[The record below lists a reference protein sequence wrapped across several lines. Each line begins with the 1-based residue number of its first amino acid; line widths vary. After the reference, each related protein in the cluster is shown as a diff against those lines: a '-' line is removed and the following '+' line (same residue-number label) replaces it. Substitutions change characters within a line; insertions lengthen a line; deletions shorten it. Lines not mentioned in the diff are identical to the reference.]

1 MAGKYEQIAASLIQ
15 DILSG
20 RYREGERLPSERDL
34 ANRFEANR
42 GAVREAM
49 KKLEQLGVAEV
60 KPGGARVRD
69 RLEASVDVLSHM
81 LEQGELPDIHLV
93 DQVLVV
99 INGLMSVAAEQTLE
113 LASDTDIDNIRSLAH
128 ILANDVEADDE
139 ESHVIARFELLQA
152 IMLASNNLPL
162 QLVARSLFEQFAPHL
177 SVLTRYAITDHEA
190 WAIFARQLSNALEIR
205 DLPALRASFAGL
217 SNLNRETIMRAF
229 EAARNSLSLEAS
241 S

>member
-1 MAGKYEQIAASLIQ
+1 MAGKHDQIAASLIQ

-20 RYREGERLPSERDL
+20 RYRVGERLPSERDL
-34 ANRFEANR
+34 ASRFEANR

-60 KPGGARVRD
+60 RPGGARVRD
-69 RLEASVDVLSHM
+69 RLEASVDVISHM
-81 LEQGELPDIHLV
+81 LEQGDLPDIRLV
-93 DQVLVV
+93 DQILVV

-113 LASDTDIDNIRSLAH
+113 LASDADIDDIRALAGT
-128 ILANDVEADDE
+128 LANEVEVDDE
-139 ESHVIARFELLQA
+139 ESHMLARFELLQA

-177 SVLTRYAITDHEA
+177 TVLARYAITDYEA
-190 WAIFARQLSNALEIR
+190 WAIFARQLSIALENK
-205 DLPALRASFAGL
+205 DLPTLRASFTGI
-217 SNLNRETIMRAF
+217 SNLNRETMMRAF
-229 EAARNSLSLEAS
+229 EAARQGLGLEAS